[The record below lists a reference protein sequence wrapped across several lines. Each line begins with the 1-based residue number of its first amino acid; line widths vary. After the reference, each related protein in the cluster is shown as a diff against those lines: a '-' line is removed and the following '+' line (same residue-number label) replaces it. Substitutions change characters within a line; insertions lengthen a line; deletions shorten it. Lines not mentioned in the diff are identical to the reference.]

1 MTKGFY
7 NNIVCIHFYIVINKR
22 VTWNLCNIAKNWNHR
37 NHQRFKTDTV
47 KKTDKKPI
55 NISFKTILIYEIL
68 TCNIIQFDYF
78 FPNKEITL
86 IVWRRKTYL
95 KVIWIEGKIIS
106 GYRYSWQLLSAISEL
121 SYLLRED
128 NHSVKTN

>member
-1 MTKGFY
+1 MF
-7 NNIVCIHFYIVINKR
+7 
-22 VTWNLCNIAKNWNHR
+22 NWNGKYDHL
-37 NHQRFKTDTV
+37 KTDTV

-86 IVWRRKTYL
+86 IVL
-95 KVIWIEGKIIS
+95 
-106 GYRYSWQLLSAISEL
+106 YSLFGSHGNAQH
-121 SYLLRED
+121 RMR
-128 NHSVKTN
+128 TNPK